1 MHEKVWI
8 HLGTALPTCPGFDK
22 SFANL
27 TIDVKP
33 DNIFLNWHVDSSD
46 EFHLGK
52 VILGDMDCAL
62 KLKGEKLLNHKIGN
76 VMWRSPEGQLGRGVG
91 KPSEVFSFAL
101 LVCFVVLN

>member
-1 MHEKVWI
+1 M
-8 HLGTALPTCPGFDK
+8 PRPSFDK

-27 TIDVKP
+27 AIDIKP
-33 DNIFLNWHVDSSD
+33 DNIFLNWYVDSSN

-52 VILGDMDCAL
+52 VVLGDIDCAL
-62 KLKGEKLLNHKIGN
+62 KLKGRKLLNYKIGN

-101 LVCFVVLN
+101 LVRLLLN